1 MEYIWLTDQG
11 GPLMPSLAATY
22 VAALGVDRASYVQDI
37 QSLLCP
43 KGKSGPVGLTHVV
56 LDVLLLAFSLFE

>member
-1 MEYIWLTDQG
+1 
-11 GPLMPSLAATY
+11 MPSLAATY